1 MGIYHA
7 VLGVLGYDEKMDLAE
22 GFDDEIVL

>member
-1 MGIYHA
+1 MGIYYA
-7 VLGVLGYDEKMDLAE
+7 VLGVLSYDERMELAE